1 MRGYSWKHIEHEG
14 GKRVTLGA
22 GVCEEVDKKDTKT
35 DRHTKHHQ
43 ELDLAK
49 MERREYA
56 SIKVK

>member
-1 MRGYSWKHIEHEG
+1 MR
-14 GKRVTLGA
+14 
-22 GVCEEVDKKDTKT
+22 EEREQLLVQGSTRRYIDKKDTKT